1 MKVMIE
7 IDLPEKPGNTAMIR
21 AVTHI
26 CAEVI
31 GILSMS
37 PSTFLSKD
45 FYGVEHIVTLRKVQA
60 GRFNVTPGAIDFD
73 SFLPGSGRWG
83 V

>member
-7 IDLPEKPGNTAMIR
+7 IDLPAGRGSPAMVR
-21 AVTHI
+21 TVNAI
-26 CAEVI
+26 CAEVV

-45 FYGVEHIVTLRKVQA
+45 FFGVEHVVELRNRQS
-60 GRFNVTPGAIDFD
+60 GRFNVTPGAINFD
-73 SFLPGSGRWG
+73 TFLPGSGRWG